1 MPLGVFIFFA
11 TEMAADTK
19 AVSIVPLNGANDPTW
34 KILCRMA
41 LMRDGVWGIVD
52 GSEVAPPTTDDRYQK
67 FMSRSNKVLVTIV
80 LSLDPSLLYL
90 IGDLQ
95 DPKTVWTKLSDQFQ
109 KKTWENK
116 LVLRRCLHA
125 LQLKEGDSVQEH
137 IKVMTETFIELA
149 IVGVELSDEDL
160 VVYLLAS
167 QQSLSILSLL
177 HLKLTLKYQP
187 WRLSS
192 SNC

>member
-1 MPLGVFIFFA
+1 
-11 TEMAADTK
+11 MAADTK
-19 AVSIVPLNGANDPTW
+19 AVSIVLLNGANDPTW
-34 KILCRMA
+34 KILCQMA
-41 LMRDGVWGIVD
+41 LMHDGVWGIVD
-52 GSEVAPPTTDDRYQK
+52 GSEVAPITTDDWYQK

-90 IGDLQ
+90 IGDPQ

-116 LVLRRCLHA
+116 LVLRHCLHA

-137 IKVMTETFIELA
+137 IKVMTETFNELA

-167 QQSLSILSLL
+167 RQSLQYS
-177 HLKLTLKYQP
+177 HYCT
-187 WRLSS
+187 
-192 SNC
+192 